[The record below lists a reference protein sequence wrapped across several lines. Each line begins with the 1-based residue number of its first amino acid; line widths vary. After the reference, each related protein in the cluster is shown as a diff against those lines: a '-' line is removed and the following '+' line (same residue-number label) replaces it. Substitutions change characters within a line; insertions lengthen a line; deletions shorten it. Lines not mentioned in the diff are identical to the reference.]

1 MRGNDAPM
9 TRPLRPAS
17 ERLPVISVLPRLQQS
32 LQSNNPWLV
41 LSPHLDDAVLSCGA
55 LLHESAQ
62 VRDITVA
69 TLFTEPSKPPH
80 THAAKT
86 FISQCS
92 ATDARSLFKERQAED
107 REVLEQLGVRHVH
120 LGLEDALFR
129 RRHASP
135 VAALV
140 RRVLPE
146 LVHRYPTYRYDIA
159 LGRISRGDRALI
171 EDLRTQVEGLL
182 EKTDAE
188 LLFCPIGIGR
198 HVDHLITRLVGTFFP
213 DKVVYYSDFPYS
225 LSYPV
230 EEKFVSAHRLQR
242 GGWDRHL
249 AAKEAMIRGYGTQ
262 ADALFPDGQIPLE
275 PETYYATS
283 V

>member
-1 MRGNDAPM
+1 M
-9 TRPLRPAS
+9 
-17 ERLPVISVLPRLQQS
+17 ISLLPRIEQS
-32 LQSNNPWLV
+32 LQGNNPWLV
-41 LSPHLDDAVLSCGA
+41 LSPHLDDAILSCGA

-69 TLFTEPSKPPH
+69 TLFTEPSNPPH
-80 THAAKT
+80 TRAANT

-92 ATDARSLFKERQAED
+92 ATDAGSLFTARQVED
-107 REVLEQLGVRHVH
+107 REVLEELGVRHVH

-129 RRHASP
+129 RRNAP
-135 VAALV
+135 AAAGLV
-140 RRVLPE
+140 KRVLPE

-159 LGRISRGDRALI
+159 LGRISRGDRTLI
-171 EDLRTQVEGLL
+171 EDLKAQVEGLVYQ
-182 EKTDAE
+182 TRAE

-230 EEKFVSAHRLQR
+230 DEKFVSEHRLQR

-275 PETYYATS
+275 PETYYAAA

>member
-1 MRGNDAPM
+1 MN
-9 TRPLRPAS
+9 
-17 ERLPVISVLPRLQQS
+17 SVLPRIQQS
-32 LQSNNPWLV
+32 LQGNNPWLV

-69 TLFTEPSKPPH
+69 TLFTEATSPPH
-80 THAAKT
+80 TRAANT
-86 FISQCS
+86 FISQCC
-92 ATDARSLFKERQAED
+92 AADAASLFTARQVED
-107 REVLEQLGVRHVH
+107 REVLEELGVRHLH

-129 RRHASP
+129 QRHRTPA
-135 VAALV
+135 AALMK
-140 RRVLPE
+140 RVLPE

-159 LGRISRGDRALI
+159 LGRISRGDRTLI
-171 EDLRTQVEGLL
+171 RDLRGQVEGLL
-182 EKTDAE
+182 QQTGAE

-213 DKVVYYSDFPYS
+213 DKVVYYADFPYS
-225 LSYPV
+225 LSFPV
-230 EEKFVSAHRLQR
+230 DEEFVSTHRLQR
-242 GGWDRHL
+242 GSWDRHL
-249 AAKEAMIRGYGTQ
+249 TVKEAMIRGYGTQ

-275 PETYYATS
+275 PETYYAPA